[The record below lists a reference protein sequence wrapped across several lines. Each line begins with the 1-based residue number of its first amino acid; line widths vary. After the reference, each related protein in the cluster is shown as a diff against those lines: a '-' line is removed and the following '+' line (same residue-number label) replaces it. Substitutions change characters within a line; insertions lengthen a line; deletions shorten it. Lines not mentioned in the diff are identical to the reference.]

1 MNTRN
6 ITLSGVLFAV
16 GLILHQIVP
25 AFGGITF
32 DVQLSMLFIVILI
45 NNSLK
50 GAVAAG
56 VVSGII
62 TALTT
67 KFPGGQIP
75 NVLDKVITA
84 IIIYGVIVILT
95 KTFNAIKESTESKS
109 GKIYNFI
116 NNSANI
122 YVLMGI
128 TATIGTLISGT
139 IFLFSALYIVGLPSG
154 MSVGIGY
161 LTVVIPATIG
171 NAIATPLLYK
181 LVKRVSRNYV
191 LA

>member
-1 MNTRN
+1 MNTKN

-16 GLILHQIVP
+16 GLILHQLVP
-25 AFGGITF
+25 AFGGISF

-45 NNSLK
+45 NNSFK

-56 VVSGII
+56 IVSGII

-75 NVLDKVITA
+75 NVIDKVVTA
-84 IIIYGVIVILT
+84 IVIYGVIVLLT
-95 KTFNAIKESTESKS
+95 KAFNAIKNSTDSKS
-109 GKIYNFI
+109 GKIYTLI

-122 YVLMGI
+122 YVLVGL
-128 TATIGTLISGT
+128 AAAIGTLISGT
-139 IFLFSALYIVGLPSG
+139 IFLYSALYIVGFPSG
-154 MSVGIGY
+154 MSVGIGF
-161 LTVVIPATIG
+161 LTIVLPTTIG
-171 NAIATPLLYK
+171 NIIITPLLYK
-181 LVKRVSRNYV
+181 LVKRVCRNYV

>member
-1 MNTRN
+1 
-6 ITLSGVLFAV
+6 
-16 GLILHQIVP
+16 VP